1 MPTVP
6 FDAVSPREG
15 IRLFA
20 SVVIFAAAL
29 RGHRELRAAVARAAA
44 AAERRRVAQDL
55 HDGLAQ
61 DLAFIAA
68 QGAKMADEFGDE
80 HPVMQAARH
89 ALAVSRDTISELS
102 EFTSSSTREAL
113 EAIAHELSGRFRVG
127 VVVDVNPD
135 VVLDAETRDHVS
147 RITREAIANAARH
160 GNAQRVLVSVKRTT
174 EATVLRVVDDGF
186 GITSGPNAPREGFG
200 FRSMRDRAAALN
212 GVLTVRSGLPRGT
225 ELEVVFP

>member
-1 MPTVP
+1 
-6 FDAVSPREG
+6 
-15 IRLFA
+15 
-20 SVVIFAAAL
+20 VIFAAAL